1 MEKQYTFFDLII
13 EVFEKV
19 KKPMTPEE
27 VWEKAVEFSFDKKL
41 GSSGKTPAATVGAR
55 LYVDA
60 KEKAEKALL
69 FKFQNALQDFF

>member
-1 MEKQYTFFDLII
+1 MEKQYSFFDLII

-41 GSSGKTPAATVGAR
+41 GSSGKTPAAYGR
-55 LYVDA
+55 S
-60 KEKAEKALL
+60 KIICRCQRKG
-69 FKFQNALQDFF
+69 